1 MRRNRPTHR
10 GIRRFDKEPVVMS
23 VVRNENAVEREEEKQ
38 TEIQKRST
46 RAKEYINRFF
56 STSGEPIYSPMDDIS
71 NLSDS
76 VSTNGTLQSCN
87 LFKAAAVGRLGHRLE
102 SSPYNSNTPDEQ
114 ERGSLEEWIRATF
127 DPSLPEVAY
136 NTHIDKYTFGM
147 GLVRIDEN
155 LVEVKRDGKIIGR
168 EVSRISHLNR
178 MHAQPLKPKKVKRS
192 IQIPNQSGG
201 VAITRTEIEVD
212 DPADVRFPRWIINTG
227 DNQIRYAKTY
237 GDPRFINK
245 YTGHTQDKTWGVDQG
260 ELMDGPSIIAIKQY
274 DPRDQN
280 CGWPTWYSEKQS
292 VDVSWEIGKYEWGH
306 FRGNCLPDVFV
317 ILPESKPVGG
327 KTLTQIF
334 TDFLKDTSDQRNAGG
349 NHRKALVTEVLTKG
363 SVSGSLPILIHEI
376 KGPDPDK
383 FLEMNKQKRQWIAN
397 ACQVPPSLVHA
408 DTGALGSGA
417 DKEADLKRLK
427 ELILEPEQNLFE
439 LQVLDKIILNS
450 TPFKSFV
457 IRLQEL
463 DTSNPKQTAEIAE
476 IWSRVPQKISEFRTR
491 IEATEAIDPDS
502 EERSK
507 KLGQIWMFGTQGLM
521 SLDDLEA
528 VTEAAIEEEQQPAV
542 PEEKDPPKPT
552 DGKRFAEYLRTV
564 LNVTPE
570 QFRDQVLPVLQERI
584 CQQN

>member
-1 MRRNRPTHR
+1 MKQRARTVKGMAQARKPMMVSIANPNAA
-10 GIRRFDKEPVVMS
+10 DL
-23 VVRNENAVEREEEKQ
+23 NEKITGEQER
-38 TEIQKRST
+38 IA
-46 RAKEYINRFF
+46 RASNYINRFF
-56 STSGEPIYSPMDDIS
+56 ASSGEAIYAPMDDLA

-76 VSTNGTLQSCN
+76 VATNGILQCCN
-87 LFKAAAVGRLGHRLE
+87 RFKAAAVARLGHRLE
-102 SSPYNSNTPDEQ
+102 SSPYNSGTPNET
-114 ERGSLEEWIRATF
+114 ERGKLEEWIREKF
-127 DPSLPEVAY
+127 YPSMSEVGYRA
-136 NTHIDKYTFGM
+136 HCDKYDFGM
-147 GLVRIDEN
+147 GLIRIDEN
-155 LVEVKRDGKIIGR
+155 LVEVKRDGKVIGR
-168 EVSRISHLNR
+168 EISRISHLNR
-178 MHAQPLKPKKVKRS
+178 LHAQPLKPRKVKRS

-212 DPADVRFPRWIINTG
+212 DPADVRFPRWIINAG

-260 ELMDGPSIIAIKQY
+260 ELMDGCSIIALRQY
-274 DPRDQN
+274 DARDEN
-280 CGWPTWYSEKQS
+280 CGWPIWYAEKQS
-292 VDVSWEIGKYEWGH
+292 VDVSWEIGRYEWGH
-306 FRGNCLPDVFV
+306 FRGNCLPNLLCVF
-317 ILPESKPVGG
+317 PEAKV
-327 KTLTQIF
+327 
-334 TDFLKDTSDQRNAGG
+334 AGG
-349 NHRKALVTEVLTKG
+349 RTLPDVVQQWLRDTAEQREHGGDHRKALTIEIPIKSLSTFQGK
-363 SVSGSLPILIHEI
+363 LPIEVHEI

-383 FLEMNKQKRQWIAN
+383 FLEMNKHKGQRIAN
-397 ACQVPPSLVHA
+397 SCQMPPSLVHA
-408 DTGALGSGA
+408 DTGTLGSGS

-427 ELILEPEQNLFE
+427 ELILEPEQNE
-439 LQVLDKIILNS
+439 YETQCLDRIILNG
-450 TPFKSFV
+450 TEFKSFV

-491 IEATEAIDPDS
+491 IEATEAIDPES